1 MEQGLRRAL
10 AAAYRLLARR
20 GRSEHE
26 LRGALEKRETAPDT
40 IDAAVEYLRERRL
53 VDDRKFAHDCAQS
66 LARNKKVGPRYL
78 RDALKKK
85 GIDEK
90 LIQEAVAETFSDPLR
105 ERNEIRALVE
115 KKSKAMK
122 KDATPLQ
129 RKKKLFDFLIR
140 RGFSYDAVMKA
151 LNARE
156 DAE

>member
-20 GRSEHE
+20 DRSEHE
-26 LRGALEKRETAPDT
+26 LRAALEKRETPPDM

-53 VDDRKFAHDCAQS
+53 VDDRKFAHGRAQS
-66 LARNKKVGPRYL
+66 LARNKKVGPRYV

-90 LIQEAVAETFSDPLR
+90 LIQEAVAETFSGPLR
-105 ERNEIRALVE
+105 ERDEIRALIE
-115 KKSKAMK
+115 KKSKTMK
-122 KDATPLQ
+122 KDLTPLQ
-129 RKKKLFDFLIR
+129 RKKKLFDFLLR

-156 DAE
+156 DVE

>member
-20 GRSEHE
+20 DRSECE
-26 LRGALEKRETAPDT
+26 LRAALEKREIPPET

-53 VDDRKFAHDCAQS
+53 VDDRKFAHGRAQS
-66 LARNKKVGPRYL
+66 LARNKKVGPRYV
-78 RDALKKK
+78 RDALKKN
-85 GIDEK
+85 GIGET
-90 LIQEAVAETFSDPLR
+90 LIQEAVAETFSDPRR
-105 ERNEIRALVE
+105 ERDEIRALVE
-115 KKSKAMK
+115 KKNKTMK

-129 RKKKLFDFLIR
+129 RKKKLFDFLLR

-156 DAE
+156 DEE

>member
-1 MEQGLRRAL
+1 MEEGLRRAL
-10 AAAYRLLARR
+10 AAACRLLARR
-20 GRSEHE
+20 GRSEQE

-40 IDAAVEYLRERRL
+40 IDAAVEYLRERQL
-53 VDDRKFAHDCAQS
+53 VDDRKFACIYAQS

-85 GIDEK
+85 GIADK

-105 ERNEIRALVE
+105 ERDEIRALIE
-115 KKSKAMK
+115 KKGKTMK
-122 KDATPLQ
+122 KDVTPLQ

-156 DAE
+156 DEE

>member
-10 AAAYRLLARR
+10 AAAYRLLARSD
-20 GRSEHE
+20 RSEYE
-26 LRGALEKRETAPDT
+26 LRAGLAKRETPPDI
-40 IDAAVEYLRERRL
+40 IDTAVEYLRERRL
-53 VDDRKFAHDCAQS
+53 IDDRKFAHARAQA
-66 LARNKKVGPRYL
+66 LVRVKKVGPRHV

-90 LIQEAVAETFSDPLR
+90 LIQEAVTETFSDPVR
-105 ERNEIRALVE
+105 EYNEIRGLIE
-115 KKSKAMK
+115 KKNKTMK
-122 KDATPLQ
+122 KELAPIK
-129 RKKKLFDFLIR
+129 RKKKLFDFLLR

>member
-1 MEQGLRRAL
+1 MRRAL

-20 GRSEHE
+20 DRSEHE
-26 LRGALEKRETAPDT
+26 LRGALEKRETPPDI

-53 VDDRKFAHDCAQS
+53 VDDRKFAHARAQS

-78 RDALKKK
+78 RDALKKS
-85 GIDEK
+85 GIGET
-90 LIQEAVAETFSDPLR
+90 LIQEAVAETFSDPQR
-105 ERNEIRALVE
+105 ERNEIRALIE
-115 KKSKAMK
+115 KKNKTMK

-129 RKKKLFDFLIR
+129 RKKKLFDFLLR
-140 RGFSYDAVMKA
+140 RGFSYDAVIKA

>member
-20 GRSEHE
+20 DRSERE
-26 LRGALEKRETAPDT
+26 LRGALEKREAPPDI
-40 IDAAVEYLRERRL
+40 IDAAMEYLRGRRL
-53 VDDRKFAHDCAQS
+53 VDDRKFAHNCAQS
-66 LARNKKVGPRYL
+66 LVRNKKVGPRYV

-85 GIDEK
+85 GIDES
-90 LIQEAVAETFSDPLR
+90 LIQEAVAETFSDPLL

-115 KKSKAMK
+115 KKSKTMK
-122 KDATPLQ
+122 KDVTPLQ
-129 RKKKLFDFLIR
+129 RKKKLFDFLLR